1 MPEEE
6 KVNILK
12 SIADTIDDIWDS
24 VIGGRPVSRIIGII
38 ESIGPAKI
46 SRKLGLPAPGDLP
59 DKVAQDLETAVK
71 TGTIPK
77 PPSPEELRRKILGR

>member
-1 MPEEE
+1 MPEE

-24 VIGGRPVSRIIGII
+24 IIGGRPVSRLI
-38 ESIGPAKI
+38 EIAENIAPAKVA
-46 SRKLGLPAPGDLP
+46 RKLGLPAPGDLP
-59 DKVAQDLETAVK
+59 DKVAQDLESAVK

-77 PPSPEELRRKILGR
+77 PPSPEEIRRKILGR